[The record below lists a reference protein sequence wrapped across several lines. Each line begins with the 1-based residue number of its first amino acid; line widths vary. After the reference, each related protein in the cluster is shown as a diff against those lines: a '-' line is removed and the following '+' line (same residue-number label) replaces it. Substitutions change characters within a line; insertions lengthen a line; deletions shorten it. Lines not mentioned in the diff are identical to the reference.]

1 MKIIYSEFVES
12 DLREIFEYI
21 SDKDEDAAYKT
32 VNDIEKTILR
42 LGQFQQSG
50 GYSKIKELRAKN
62 IRMIP
67 YKKYLIFYKANINI
81 DELQILRIIYGARDY
96 KNLF

>member
-21 SDKDEDAAYKT
+21 SDKDEDAAYNT
-32 VNDIEKTILR
+32 VSDIEKTILR
-42 LGQFQQSG
+42 LGQFPQSG

-67 YKKYLIFYKANINI
+67 YKIYLIFYKANINI

>member
-42 LGQFQQSG
+42 LGQFPQSG
-50 GYSKIKELRAKN
+50 GYIKIK
-62 IRMIP
+62 
-67 YKKYLIFYKANINI
+67 
-81 DELQILRIIYGARDY
+81 
-96 KNLF
+96 

>member
-42 LGQFQQSG
+42 LGQFPQSG
-50 GYSKIKELRAKN
+50 GYNKIKELRAKN